1 MLEVSKKSFHHKNL
15 RGALKQA
22 ARELIVTGQEHSL
35 RAASRMCGVSA
46 TASYRHFDDKRDLFG
61 EVAKE
66 DLAELEAVV
75 RNAPGAE
82 IAYVEWAISNRAR
95 FAHAVVAGHE
105 HMDAFTEIFGS
116 RWPAIHG
123 AASLAAEGLI
133 SIEQALA
140 SVSP

>member
-1 MLEVSKKSFHHKNL
+1 MVETPAGREAEGGMDMGTVRVLIADDHPLVVGGL
-15 RGALKQA
+15 R
-22 ARELIVTGQEHSL
+22 
-35 RAASRMCGVSA
+35 
-46 TASYRHFDDKRDLFG
+46 
-61 EVAKE
+61 
-66 DLAELEAVV
+66 EAVLGA
-75 RNAPGAE
+75 APGAE